1 MNIRQLVSL
10 YFLTLALRL
19 KAYGICAFIFWLN
32 IHKFKNINENF
43 KSKNLRKALVFPK
56 SGGTEDLV
64 EALKNKKNNE
74 IIYYWISRKF
84 LKIIYLHYFK
94 NNRGNDYFTKIK
106 GSKKISIKKF
116 YIRSLTKIFKSL
128 DKFLK
133 FDALISFNIF
143 FDPFIFVK

>member
-1 MNIRQLVSL
+1 MNFRQSVSL
-10 YFLTLALRL
+10 YFLTLALKL
-19 KAYGICAFIFWLN
+19 KAYGVCAFIFWFN
-32 IHKFKNINENF
+32 IHKFKNSNENF
-43 KSKNLRKALVFPK
+43 KSKNLKKTLVFPK

-84 LKIIYLHYFK
+84 LKSIYSYYFK
-94 NNRGNDYFTKIK
+94 NDHGNDYFTKIK
-106 GSKKISIKKF
+106 GSKRISIKKF
-116 YIRSLTKIFKSL
+116 YIRTLTKIFQSL

-143 FDPFIFVK
+143 YYA